1 MNVNNFISK
10 ASRDALLEEV
20 NYLCAKNAKLA
31 EDVASVPLL
40 KEESRSGREQIEVLL
55 VLLGEKDEELE
66 AILSDLKDVKNL
78 YKDQME
84 KLLDEVI
91 KGNVDKSIKF
101 ENNALD

>member
-1 MNVNNFISK
+1 MNNISFFQ

-20 NYLCAKNAKLA
+20 NYLCAKNAKLE

-40 KEESRSGREQIEVLL
+40 QEETRSSRGQIEVLL

-91 KGNVDKSIKF
+91 KGNLGKGIKF

>member
-1 MNVNNFISK
+1 M
-10 ASRDALLEEV
+10 
-20 NYLCAKNAKLA
+20 
-31 EDVASVPLL
+31 
-40 KEESRSGREQIEVLL
+40 
-55 VLLGEKDEELE
+55 LLGEKDEELE

-91 KGNVDKSIKF
+91 KGNLGKGIKF